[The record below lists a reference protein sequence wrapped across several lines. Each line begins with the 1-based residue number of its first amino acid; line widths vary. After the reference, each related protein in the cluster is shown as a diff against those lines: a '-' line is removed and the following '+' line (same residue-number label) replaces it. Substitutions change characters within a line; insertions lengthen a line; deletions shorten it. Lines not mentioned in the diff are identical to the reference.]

1 MLLYSIKYLKN
12 IVDNERV
19 VMSNLKKSLGKRIQ
33 YFRKQCKLT
42 QEQLAENIGI
52 ETSSLSNIE
61 CGKYYPT
68 AENLEKIACALKTTP
83 QVIFQFEE
91 FKEPEDIL
99 VEINTLL
106 RKNPDKIKDIY
117 KILKALTDK

>member
-1 MLLYSIKYLKN
+1 MNS
-12 IVDNERV
+12 
-19 VMSNLKKSLGKRIQ
+19 LKKSLGKRIQ
-33 YFRKQCKLT
+33 HFRKQCKLT

-68 AENLEKIACALKTTP
+68 AENLEKIAYALDTTP

-91 FKEPEDIL
+91 IKEPDDL
-99 VEINTLL
+99 LAEINILL
-106 RKNPDKIKDIY
+106 RKNPDKIKDVY
-117 KILKALTDK
+117 KITKALTDK